1 LLEFLRDIIE
11 VLIYIL
17 LPANEFRC
25 IPARIIIR
33 VCQIRILSIQIIY
46 FFLFKEIAVNLGLIP
61 FIDMYSDSDAI
72 NQLIIKMV
80 RKKKGKE
87 K

>member
-1 LLEFLRDIIE
+1 MVE

-33 VCQIRILSIQIIY
+33 VCEFEMFIKRRITVC
-46 FFLFKEIAVNLGLIP
+46 FLFA
-61 FIDMYSDSDAI
+61 
-72 NQLIIKMV
+72 
-80 RKKKGKE
+80 RKLR
-87 K
+87 

>member
-1 LLEFLRDIIE
+1 M
-11 VLIYIL
+11 
-17 LPANEFRC
+17 
-25 IPARIIIR
+25 
-33 VCQIRILSIQIIY
+33 
-46 FFLFKEIAVNLGLIP
+46 VNLGLIP

-80 RKKKGKE
+80 KRRKKKE